1 MGGHF
6 DAAIHPGPDGP
17 FPSQADLVATHLTA
31 RTPAVLGTPLRN
43 VGLILRV
50 KWRLATRLL
59 RANLFDVFVLAPI
72 ILYGAFL
79 AVGPQVQ
86 RLLVGLASHPVWGF
100 WGPKHIV
107 LVLVAAKLLLSWR
120 RLVEALEPQT
130 SPDAYLLSLPIRR
143 LERYAAVSL
152 FRYLNNSVFLLGL
165 SLFLNLSKDDGFGFP
180 WLLWVALLASGVE
193 VGAGLFSVEVL
204 PRIAHT
210 LPLRLHSLPTRR
222 RGVIEAI
229 GMLMRRALRRILPEG
244 LRALVVR
251 DVLLTL
257 RFFSFGVVLHLI
269 GALLC
274 LAVMVNLLP
283 EVREDAR
290 AVQVVTGLATAFG
303 VACLALLTP
312 RLLKYQLPY
321 WWMERSTSM
330 PPGFI
335 WRAKIWHANVIS
347 FLFSLVVVGVR
358 LWMLPESPA
367 QAGLVL
373 IEQVLTGIL
382 VASSAGALIFET
394 HQQPWLGALFS
405 GLAATAFAL
414 IMVLVHWAIF
424 FVIFPFLMRQFE
436 ERGEGRIHFLLST
449 HDPN

>member
-1 MGGHF
+1 M
-6 DAAIHPGPDGP
+6 
-17 FPSQADLVATHLTA
+17 
-31 RTPAVLGTPLRN
+31 RN

-50 KWRLATRLL
+50 KWRLVARLL
-59 RANLFDVFVLAPI
+59 RDNLFDVFVLAPI

-86 RLLVGLASHPVWGF
+86 RLLVGLGSHPLWGF
-100 WGPKHIV
+100 WGPKHLV
-107 LVLVAAKLLLSWR
+107 LLLVAAKLLLSWR

-143 LERYAAVSL
+143 IDRYAVVFLS
-152 FRYLNNSVFLLGL
+152 RYLNNSVFLTGL
-165 SLFLNLSKDDGFGFP
+165 SMFLNLSEGDGFGFL
-180 WLLWVALLASGVE
+180 WLFRVALLASGVE
-193 VGAGLFSVEVL
+193 VGAGLLRVEAL
-204 PRIAHT
+204 PLVAHA
-210 LPLRLHSLPTRR
+210 LSLRLHYLPTGR
-222 RGVIEAI
+222 RGLIEAI
-229 GMLMRRALRRILPEG
+229 GMLMRGALRRILPEG

-257 RFFSFGVVLHLI
+257 RFFSFGVVLHFI

-274 LAVMVNLLP
+274 LAVMVHLLL

-290 AVQVVTGLATAFG
+290 AVQVVTGFATAFG

-312 RLLKYQLPY
+312 RLLKFQLPY
-321 WWMERSTSM
+321 WWMERSISM
-330 PPGFI
+330 PTEFI

-347 FLFSLVVVGVR
+347 FIFPLVVAGVR
-358 LWMLPESPA
+358 LWMLPASPA

-382 VASSAGALIFET
+382 VASFAGALIFET
-394 HQQPWLGALFS
+394 HRQPWLGALFS
-405 GLAATAFAL
+405 GLGATAFAL

-424 FVIFPFLMRQFE
+424 FVIFPYLMHQFE
-436 ERGEGRIHFLLST
+436 ERGEGRIQFLLST
-449 HDPN
+449 HDPD